1 MNFFKN
7 HKKLSIWISAFIFV
21 SAVIV
26 FRELLTSL
34 PSIFRFIDKIFS
46 ILSPFIAGFI
56 IAFILYIPC
65 RKFENLLTKIRRP
78 KFIGNHAR
86 GISVLTVYL
95 TFVAVIAIALV
106 IIIPWLV
113 KNIIHL
119 YNNSDTYY
127 NTFINYINSN
137 CDEDGR
143 LFGIINVN
151 NIIETIDPR
160 ALLNSLNME
169 KLTSIASG
177 VYKVGSA
184 VVDVV
189 LAIFSSVYMLI
200 SRKSLIRSAGHFLT
214 LFTSKKNVLKI
225 HSYLMK
231 IADIFYT
238 YIYSTLIDAMVV
250 GVACSIAF
258 IIIGIDYA
266 PLFGFA
272 IGFANLIPYFGAII
286 AGVCVAIFTAIT
298 DGFVTALI
306 VAACT
311 LVIQQIDANILQPRI
326 IGKSVGIQPLLTL
339 VAITV
344 GGGLLGFWGVLLGV
358 PLAATL
364 QMIIIDILNSHDRA
378 VKATEA
384 HTEDITASPDF
395 GDEPVE

>member
-231 IADIFYT
+231 ISDIFYT

>member
-34 PSIFRFIDKIFS
+34 PSIFRFINRIFS
-46 ILSPFIAGFI
+46 ILSPFIAGFV

-95 TFVAVIAIALV
+95 TFVAVIAVALV

-119 YNNSDTYY
+119 YNNSDAYY
-127 NTFINYINSN
+127 NTFINYINSH

-143 LFGIINVN
+143 LFGLINITT
-151 NIIETIDPR
+151 IIEMVDPR
-160 ALLNSLNME
+160 RLLDSLNME

-184 VVDVV
+184 VIDVV
-189 LAIFSSVYMLI
+189 LAIFSSVYMLL

-231 IADIFYT
+231 ISDIFYT

-250 GVACSIAF
+250 GMACSIAF

-286 AGVCVAIFTAIT
+286 AGVCVAVFTAIT

-344 GGGLLGFWGVLLGV
+344 GGGLLGFWGILLGV

-364 QMIIIDILNSHDRA
+364 QMIIVDILNSHDRS
-378 VKATEA
+378 VKAAETHA
-384 HTEDITASPDF
+384 DVITSSSDTD
-395 GDEPVE
+395 DEPLE